1 MPISERDEPEESR
14 AEAAGLL
21 EYIDRRRLH
30 QARQRRQRLL
40 VAAIATLGLVAAM
53 LAVSNMILLKRL
65 STRAQTPP
73 PAAVATAP
81 PASPAP
87 ARPTETSPR
96 PTEMSPPPAAPAP
109 PAPAAATTTAPP
121 QTRAPAPA
129 SPPTAPIPPPVP
141 TAPPAASAPTPPTA
155 SAPPV
160 AASAPAAA
168 DGDAAQRTARWMV
181 ETHGRIEAENR
192 AARVAEFYTGDERA
206 FWRRVL
212 LNVRQEPR

>member
-1 MPISERDEPEESR
+1 MPITERDEPEESR
-14 AEAAGLL
+14 ADAAGLL

-40 VAAIATLGLVAAM
+40 IAAIATLGLVAAM

-81 PASPAP
+81 PSAPAP
-87 ARPTETSPR
+87 ERPAET
-96 PTEMSPPPAAPAP
+96 SPPPATPAP
-109 PAPAAATTTAPP
+109 PAPAAATTTPSPEA
-121 QTRAPAPA
+121 RAPIQP
-129 SPPTAPIPPPVP
+129 SPPAAPVPPPVP
-141 TAPPAASAPTPPTA
+141 SAPPPVPSAPPTA

-160 AASAPAAA
+160 TASAPAAA
-168 DGDAAQRTARWMV
+168 DGDPAQRTARWMV

-192 AARVAEFYTGDERA
+192 AARVAEFYTGEERA